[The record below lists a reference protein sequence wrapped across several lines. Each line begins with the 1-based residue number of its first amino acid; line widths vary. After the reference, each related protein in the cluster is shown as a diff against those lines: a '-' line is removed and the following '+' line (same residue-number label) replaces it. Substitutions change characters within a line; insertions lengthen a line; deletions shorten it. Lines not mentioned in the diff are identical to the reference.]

1 MGSYCDQFLASG
13 NISLLFYYI
22 VSLLFSFLDFYFSK
36 EPWAPSQSME
46 WTFIMGLTSISIK
59 RWAQFGLGH
68 TRPFPVA
75 FLAEMIAFI
84 PIMIINNLESCRH

>member
-1 MGSYCDQFLASG
+1 
-13 NISLLFYYI
+13 
-22 VSLLFSFLDFYFSK
+22 
-36 EPWAPSQSME
+36 ME

-68 TRPFPVA
+68 TRPFPGA